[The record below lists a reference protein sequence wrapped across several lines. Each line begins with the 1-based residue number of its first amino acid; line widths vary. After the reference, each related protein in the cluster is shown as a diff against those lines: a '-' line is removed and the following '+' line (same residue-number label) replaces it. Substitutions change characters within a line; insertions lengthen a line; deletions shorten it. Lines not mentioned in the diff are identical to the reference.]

1 MDGFVTTFPR
11 SWLIGGRFLC
21 QIDSSDAEKGEG
33 QASRKLGLEW
43 ATRPEKSLSSLFP
56 SAPLSSPNEGEG

>member
-1 MDGFVTTFPR
+1 M
-11 SWLIGGRFLC
+11 GGRFLC

-56 SAPLSSPNEGEG
+56 SAQLNISQRQQQSASKPVDW